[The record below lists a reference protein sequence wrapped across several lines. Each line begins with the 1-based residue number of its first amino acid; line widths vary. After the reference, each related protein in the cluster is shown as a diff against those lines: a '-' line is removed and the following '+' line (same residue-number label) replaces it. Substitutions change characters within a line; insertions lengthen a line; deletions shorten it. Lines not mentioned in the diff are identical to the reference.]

1 METLCKFNAY
11 CDVLLLDQFFNQY
24 QQNTLCYHISLQKNR
39 PYLQQLFG
47 VGNYLKQHNMSYNI
61 GRLFELVG
69 EFKVAQSFYQR
80 CVQISLTK
88 KLVQKSIVLALLGAP
103 SLSPPLSSFS
113 LRSAQFYFSLS
124 FICAVE
130 PSSSFHLLVRS
141 QACATREK
149 DIA

>member
-88 KLVQKSIVLALLGAP
+88 KLVQKIGQDISNLAYVY
-103 SLSPPLSSFS
+103 
-113 LRSAQFYFSLS
+113 QQQQKYDE
-124 FICAVE
+124 AVA
-130 PSSSFHLLVRS
+130 LY
-141 QACATREK
+141 
-149 DIA
+149 